1 LKDYSYKTVAISI
14 SLLYNSR
21 VSIATCGN
29 KMKMEEVQV
38 RQAVNARVL
47 RTDMRTRDLVNQA
60 VASIPTLGLQ
70 RAAEFL
76 AAMNVP
82 AEIAVRTL
90 VYPGRRRR

>member
-1 LKDYSYKTVAISI
+1 MNFETGSMSATLDKA
-14 SLLYNSR
+14 SR
-21 VSIATCGN
+21 
-29 KMKMEEVQV
+29 KQ
-38 RQAVNARVL
+38 

-82 AEIAVRTL
+82 AEVAVRTL
-90 VYPGRRRR
+90 VYPHRRRAN

>member
-1 LKDYSYKTVAISI
+1 
-14 SLLYNSR
+14 
-21 VSIATCGN
+21 
-29 KMKMEEVQV
+29 MMEEVEACPA
-38 RQAVNARVL
+38 QAAQARVA

-60 VASIPTLGLQ
+60 VASVPTLGLQ

-90 VYPGRRRR
+90 VYPQRRRRY

>member
-1 LKDYSYKTVAISI
+1 MMMNEM
-14 SLLYNSR
+14 NS
-21 VSIATCGN
+21 ATATADAS
-29 KMKMEEVQV
+29 
-38 RQAVNARVL
+38 RRP

-60 VASIPTLGLQ
+60 VASVPTLGLQ

-90 VYPGRRRR
+90 VYPDRRRTN

>member
-1 LKDYSYKTVAISI
+1 MINELNSNQAIGE
-14 SLLYNSR
+14 R
-21 VSIATCGN
+21 P
-29 KMKMEEVQV
+29 
-38 RQAVNARVL
+38 RARRM

-90 VYPGRRRR
+90 VYPNRRRLG

>member
-1 LKDYSYKTVAISI
+1 MKDYSYKIVAFRI
-14 SLLYNSR
+14 SLLYNSN

-29 KMKMEEVQV
+29 MMNMEEVQA
-38 RQAVNARVL
+38 RRSASARVV
-47 RTDMRTRDLVNQA
+47 RTDLRTRDLVNQA

-90 VYPGRRRR
+90 VYPHRRRR

>member
-1 LKDYSYKTVAISI
+1 MNYES
-14 SLLYNSR
+14 
-21 VSIATCGN
+21 G
-29 KMKMEEVQV
+29 
-38 RQAVNARVL
+38 AVNDTLSVADRKQ

-60 VASIPTLGLQ
+60 IASVPTLGLQ

-90 VYPGRRRR
+90 VYPHRRRSN

>member
-1 LKDYSYKTVAISI
+1 MNMEFATDTV
-14 SLLYNSR
+14 R
-21 VSIATCGN
+21 
-29 KMKMEEVQV
+29 KP
-38 RQAVNARVL
+38 

-82 AEIAVRTL
+82 AEVAVRTL
-90 VYPGRRRR
+90 VYPNRRRNG

>member
-1 LKDYSYKTVAISI
+1 MNYDAAILSAPER
-14 SLLYNSR
+14 LAER
-21 VSIATCGN
+21 
-29 KMKMEEVQV
+29 
-38 RQAVNARVL
+38 RP

-82 AEIAVRTL
+82 AEVAVRAL
-90 VYPGRRRR
+90 VYPERRRSH

>member
-1 LKDYSYKTVAISI
+1 MMNEI
-14 SLLYNSR
+14 NS
-21 VSIATCGN
+21 
-29 KMKMEEVQV
+29 EH
-38 RQAVNARVL
+38 ARDQRPPMRKP

-82 AEIAVRTL
+82 AEIAVRAL
-90 VYPGRRRR
+90 VYPQRRRSS

>member
-1 LKDYSYKTVAISI
+1 MMNT
-14 SLLYNSR
+14 
-21 VSIATCGN
+21 
-29 KMKMEEVQV
+29 EEVQT
-38 RQAVNARVL
+38 RPAANSRVL

-90 VYPGRRRR
+90 VYPTRRRRN

>member
-1 LKDYSYKTVAISI
+1 MNIEFAPEAERK
-14 SLLYNSR
+14 
-21 VSIATCGN
+21 
-29 KMKMEEVQV
+29 
-38 RQAVNARVL
+38 L

-90 VYPGRRRR
+90 VYPNRRRAS

>member
-1 LKDYSYKTVAISI
+1 MNFEAAVMSASMD
-14 SLLYNSR
+14 
-21 VSIATCGN
+21 
-29 KMKMEEVQV
+29 
-38 RQAVNARVL
+38 AVNRKQ

-60 VASIPTLGLQ
+60 IASIPTLGLQ

-90 VYPGRRRR
+90 VYPHRRRAN

>member
-1 LKDYSYKTVAISI
+1 MMMINEMSND
-14 SLLYNSR
+14 
-21 VSIATCGN
+21 
-29 KMKMEEVQV
+29 
-38 RQAVNARVL
+38 QAVAERAQKTP

-90 VYPGRRRR
+90 VYPQRRRPN